1 MDGGKYHPRLLLL
14 LRIVFINNMCYA
26 GNIADKL
33 VMNNVRL
40 DEPQAAEVLLRVVH
54 GIAYM
59 HSNGL
64 FHRDLKTDNL
74 LVMVPVDL
82 KITNNNNDKC
92 EFHFIVGLVRKS
104 ENR

>member
-1 MDGGKYHPRLLLL
+1 MDGGKYHPLLFLLLL
-14 LRIVFINNMCYA
+14 VVLLTTYA

-74 LVMVPVDL
+74 LVIVPIDL
-82 KITNNNNDKC
+82 KIRNNNNDKC